1 MENGSPIRREEH
13 PLVPRHRVAL
23 MLLAMTSGALDA
35 IGFLGLG
42 GVFASVMTGNL
53 VLLGLGAGTRNG
65 ILAAHAAVAISGY
78 VIGVTAGVRV
88 AGDRSPTGT
97 GNWSTT
103 VNAVLAIEF
112 CLVVV
117 FAVGWEIARGKP
129 TTPSQLALIGIA
141 AAAMGLQ
148 GAAVRASTRAAVSTT
163 YLTGTLTDVVATLA
177 SGRALRL
184 EWTGV
189 GILAAALIG
198 AALAGAAVL
207 ERPVLAPIVPLVAL
221 IGGLVIGRALVTSS
235 PGGPQ
240 SGSTRSGAD

>member
-1 MENGSPIRREEH
+1 
-13 PLVPRHRVAL
+13 

-65 ILAAHAAVAISGY
+65 LLAAHAAVAISGY

-97 GNWSTT
+97 GDWSTT

-112 CLVVV
+112 GLVVV

-148 GAAVRASTRAAVSTT
+148 SAAVRASTRAAVSTT

-177 SGRALRL
+177 SGRELRV

-207 ERPVLAPIVPLVAL
+207 ERSVLAPIVPLVAL
-221 IGGLVIGRALVTSS
+221 IGSLVIGRALVTGS